1 MWVKILPALI
11 NFRMVE
17 NNTDKENIAGRL
29 ERLPYSGFHVKFAL
43 MLASG
48 EWAESLMLLG
58 NGAILTLVAAA
69 YSLGGNLSAY
79 ALPAFF
85 FLGEFVGS
93 IFFGRLA
100 DTRGRRAVFL
110 TNQLV
115 FGLGMIIAGFMNS
128 WQLIGVFVL
137 IGGIGVGGE
146 FPLVDSYGTEMFVR
160 KKRGAW
166 LALIYTIAVTAAPI
180 IVYITS
186 LTKGIGPLV
195 GGLGISGQT
204 GYVAPVGYY
213 AFRIP
218 LWIMGISGIVVW
230 LVRFRLRESPR
241 WLATHGKIDQA
252 EKMMDDI
259 ESEVMKETGLK
270 ELPPVTDKIE
280 APVKISAYKDIFA
293 PDVRKTTIMMAIFMF
308 FQSGIFYGFATFAPG
323 LVSVKFPASDPL
335 GAAAVIFSG
344 FLVGSIFNIFIID
357 KIERKWGII
366 LFAILGGIFG
376 TFFAVI
382 HGLDEVVIFGFL
394 TAFMLWNFSNFLHQ
408 YNAEI
413 FPTRVRTTAAGFVY
427 SISRISTTI
436 LVLFIAAFIGA
447 HNAAG
452 IFTFVWVL
460 VIIVILVLVLM
471 GPKSTQKYVEEI
483 AV

>member
-1 MWVKILPALI
+1 MAV
-11 NFRMVE
+11 NSSDE
-17 NNTDKENIAGRL
+17 ENIAGRL
-29 ERLPYSGFHVKFAL
+29 ERLPYSAFHTKFAL

-58 NGAILTLVAAA
+58 NGAILTLVAA
-69 YSLGGNLSAY
+69 YYGLTGNLSEFAV
-79 ALPAFF
+79 PAFF
-85 FLGEFVGS
+85 FAGEFIGS
-93 IFFGRLA
+93 ILFGRIA

-115 FGLGMIIAGFMNS
+115 FGIGMIIAGFMNS
-128 WQLIGVFVL
+128 WQLISTFVL

-166 LALIYTIAVTAAPI
+166 LALIYTIAVTAAPL

-186 LTKGIGPLV
+186 ITKGIGPL
-195 GGLGISGQT
+195 GGL
-204 GYVAPVGYY
+204 VNHEVGYY
-213 AFRIP
+213 SFRIP
-218 LWIMGISGIVVW
+218 LWFMGLAGILVW
-230 LVRFRLRESPR
+230 LIRFRLKESPR
-241 WLATHGKIDQA
+241 WLATHGKMDQA
-252 EKMMDDI
+252 KKMMDDI
-259 ESEVMKETGLK
+259 EAEVKRETGLK

-280 APVKISAYKDIFA
+280 APVKISNYKDIFA
-293 PDVRKTTIMMAIFMF
+293 PDVRNTTIMMAIFMF
-308 FQSGIFYGFATFAPG
+308 FQSGIFYGFVTFAPN
-323 LVSVKFPASDPL
+323 LVSVAYPASDPL

-366 LFAILGGIFG
+366 LFAILGGVFG

-382 HGLDEVVIFGFL
+382 HGLDEAIIFGFI

-436 LVLFIAAFIGA
+436 LVLFIAIFIGSK
-447 HNAAG
+447 NAPG
-452 IFTFVWVL
+452 IFAFVWVL
-460 VIIVILVLVLM
+460 VAIVVVVLVLM
-471 GPKSTQKYVEEI
+471 GPKSTQRFVEEI

>member
-1 MWVKILPALI
+1 MAVS
-11 NFRMVE
+11 
-17 NNTDKENIAGRL
+17 TDDQHNISGRL

-58 NGAILTLVAAA
+58 NGAILGLVAAT
-69 YSLGGNLSAY
+69 YGITGNLSAY
-79 ALPAFF
+79 GIPAFF
-85 FLGEFVGS
+85 FAGEFIGS
-93 IFFGRLA
+93 ILFGRIA

-115 FGLGMIIAGFMNS
+115 FGAGMIIAGFMNS
-128 WQLIGVFVL
+128 WQLVSVFVL

-166 LALIYTIAVTAAPI
+166 LALIYTIAVTAAPL

-186 LTKGIGPLV
+186 LTKGM
-195 GGLGISGQT
+195 
-204 GYVAPVGYY
+204 GYY
-213 AFRIP
+213 SFRIP
-218 LWIMGISGIVVW
+218 LWFMGVSGILVW
-230 LVRFRLRESPR
+230 LIRFRLRESPR
-241 WLATHGKIDQA
+241 WLATHGKMDQA
-252 EKMMDDI
+252 TKMMDEI
-259 ESEVMKETGLK
+259 EAEVKKETGLK

-280 APVKISAYKDIFA
+280 APVKVSAYKDIFA

-308 FQSGIFYGFATFAPG
+308 FQSGIFYGFVTFAPG
-323 LVSVKFPASDPL
+323 LVSVSYPKSDPL

-344 FLVGSIFNIFIID
+344 FVVGSIFNIFIID
-357 KIERKWGII
+357 KIERKFGII
-366 LFAILGGIFG
+366 LFAVLGGIFG
-376 TFFAVI
+376 TCFAVI
-382 HGLDEVVIFGFL
+382 QGIDMAVIFGFL
-394 TAFMLWNFSNFLHQ
+394 TSFMLWNFSNFLHQ

-447 HNAAG
+447 HNATG
-452 IFTFVWVL
+452 IFVFIWIL
-460 VIIVILVLVLM
+460 VAIVAAVLVLM